1 MPSATQGTGPFQKL
15 DYVNSPFARLDL
27 GDIGL
32 WPIHEVRQG
41 LLGHAGIF
49 PGLAQLRDQDLVR
62 F

>member
-1 MPSATQGTGPFQKL
+1 MISTNCGHPFQEL
-15 DYVNSPFARLDL
+15 NYVDASLTDFDL
-27 GDIGL
+27 RDIGL
-32 WPIHEVRQG
+32 WPVHQVRQG